1 MNHHGLSQLTCLR
14 DTCKILSIQNSNFIL
29 FDVHLPQHNHF
40 LPSMD
45 SLHRYWAP
53 EHDVMPSEVLH
64 TIYV

>member
-1 MNHHGLSQLTCLR
+1 MYTYLSQH
-14 DTCKILSIQNSNFIL
+14 S
-29 FDVHLPQHNHF
+29 HF

-64 TIYV
+64 TVYV